1 LDTLLFVAIFVAS
14 RPIWTG
20 ISVHMWLGGLVAVPA
35 LYHLAI
41 NWDWVTRIA
50 SRLLARLR
58 ATSRLNFAVDAVLF
72 MAFVTV
78 VLSGFMVLPGVIPAE
93 NAVVFAVWL
102 HAHQV
107 SSDITIVSMLIHFVL
122 HARWMSDAVANRGY
136 LPPVG
141 RHSAARPGVLVRL
154 GVRR

>member
-1 LDTLLFVAIFVAS
+1 MDTLLLVAIFVAS
-14 RPIWTG
+14 RPVWTG
-20 ISVHMWLGGLVAVPA
+20 ISLHIWLGGLVAVPA

-58 ATSRLNFAVDAVLF
+58 TISRLNFAVDTVLF
-72 MAFVTV
+72 IAFVTV
-78 VLSGFMVLPGVIPAE
+78 VLSGFMVLPGAIPAE
-93 NAVVFAVWL
+93 NGVVLAVWL
-102 HAHQV
+102 SAHRV
-107 SSDITIVSMLIHFVL
+107 SSDITIVSMLIHFAL

-141 RHSAARPGVLVRL
+141 RHSAAGPGVLARI